1 MRARPAT
8 LFPALLLALAGAW
21 VTAPS
26 ADAATVTD
34 GHCSTDTGVTVV
46 VDHQELGGGIV
57 VKCVEG
63 YEPGASGL
71 EVIRAA
77 GFAPEGTVHDGS
89 GFVCRLGGRPGVNET
104 IPLASDPG
112 YRETCVDTPPNGAF
126 WAYFHADNGGAWT
139 FSNLGAGNREAIP
152 GGYEAFSFSLNRS
165 EGANPAPGVQP
176 SHEVVKPT
184 PTPAQTIAAPA
195 PAPEPTRTVEP
206 RPKDESPSAPRK
218 TTRPTVSANPVPPSD
233 APTPEPTTETPTPT
247 PTLAPTPEASSPS
260 PSVSAPESPEV
271 ADEPTTVSATP
282 TASATVVTT
291 PAPPVDA
298 VMEDNDPPVGT
309 FIGLGAVGALALG
322 GGAVWW
328 RRRGL

>member
-184 PTPAQTIAAPA
+184 PTPEQTIAAPA

-233 APTPEPTTETPTPT
+233 APTPE
-247 PTLAPTPEASSPS
+247 ASSPS

-291 PAPPVDA
+291 PAPPV
-298 VMEDNDPPVGT
+298 GT